1 MERQMTR
8 PELRK
13 LDNVIKGAERL
24 YSQTD
29 DAVARTQL
37 YSAIRELLSLYN
49 SAKRD
54 CDATERA

>member
-1 MERQMTR
+1 MTR

-13 LDNVIKGAERL
+13 LDRIIKGAERL
-24 YSQTD
+24 YGQTD

-37 YSAIRELLSLYN
+37 YEAARVLLSLYN

>member
-1 MERQMTR
+1 MTR

-13 LDNVIKGAERL
+13 LDNIIKSAERL
-24 YSQTD
+24 YGQTD
-29 DAVARTQL
+29 DSVARTQL
-37 YSAIRELLSLYN
+37 YSATRELLNLYN